1 MSGTSAIQLLRFL
14 LMKQANGDSVNENMC
29 VLGGAQFLPP
39 NSPAISRIKNNLKLP
54 NPAYKQAQALRGRG
68 RWVDIPDSHIDGCQE
83 IPPSHPWGGGLSV
96 PRCVDLSS
104 YGLDVRDMRGT
115 PESRPV
121 SFLKSIEL
129 RDYQKEAVHLW
140 VMAGGDGVIVAPCGA
155 GKTVMGLAALTKVNT
170 KALVLV
176 HTKDLAQQWED
187 RCRQMLGEEATMYG
201 GGKRDDSGRI
211 VIATFQ
217 TIEKMKWSERYQWAK
232 QFGMCLVD
240 EAHHVPA
247 ATFCSVIS
255 TIPARYRLGL
265 TATPD
270 RPDGLTDLLHWH
282 LGPVVF
288 SIDTKT
294 LAINGQVVAPKI
306 EWLNTEW
313 EPSKKGQDWSKLITE
328 MTRDDGRNATI
339 IYRVMQAVDNGRQ
352 VLVLSDRVEHCETLA
367 KHLSE
372 YRLRSAA
379 FVGSV
384 SKKKRQLILEQAN
397 SRELDVICATTVA
410 DEGLDLPGLDT
421 VMLTTPSKALNR
433 VQQRI
438 GRVMRPHPDK
448 KDPLVIDLVDE
459 PGSLRGIAKKRLRL
473 YTRLGCR

>member
-1 MSGTSAIQLLRFL
+1 M
-14 LMKQANGDSVNENMC
+14 NGEIMNESIC
-29 VLGGAQFLPP
+29 VIGGAKFLPP
-39 NSPAISRIKNNLKLP
+39 NSPATDGIRNQLKLP

-68 RWVDIPDSHIDGCQE
+68 KWVNIPDAHINGCQE
-83 IPPSHPWGGGLSV
+83 IPAEHPWGGGLSV
-96 PRCVDLSS
+96 PRCVDLSA
-104 YGLDVRDMRGT
+104 YGLEMRDMRGA
-115 PESRPV
+115 PEADAVALRSTIKLREYQQDAV
-121 SFLKSIEL
+121 RAWIE
-129 RDYQKEAVHLW
+129 
-140 VMAGGDGVIVAPCGA
+140 AGGEGVIVAPCGA
-155 GKTVMGLAALTKVNT
+155 GKTIMGLAALTKKNT

-176 HTKDLAQQWED
+176 HTRDLAAQWAD
-187 RCRQMLGEEATMYG
+187 RCREILGVDATMYG

-217 TIEKMKWSERYQWAK
+217 TLERMRWSERYQWAK

-247 ATFCSVIS
+247 TTFCAVMV

-282 LGPVVF
+282 LGSTVF
-288 SIDTKT
+288 AIDTKM
-294 LAINGQVVAPKI
+294 LALNGQVVAPRI
-306 EWLNTEW
+306 EWLNTKWNPKTQGQEW
-313 EPSKKGQDWSKLITE
+313 CKLINE
-328 MTRDDGRNATI
+328 MTRDEGRNAI
-339 IYRVMQAVDNGRQ
+339 IVDRIVQAVNEGRQ
-352 VLVLSDRVEHCETLA
+352 VLVLSDRVEHCQTLA
-367 KHLSE
+367 NDLADYNLK
-372 YRLRSAA
+372 SAA

-384 SKKKRQLILEQAN
+384 SKKRRQQILEEAN
-397 SRELDVICATTVA
+397 AREIDVICATTVA

-448 KDPLVIDLVDE
+448 KEPKVIDLVDE
-459 PGSLRGIAKKRLRL
+459 PGSLRGIARKRLRL

>member
-1 MSGTSAIQLLRFL
+1 MRQRLNGSIPSG
-14 LMKQANGDSVNENMC
+14 
-29 VLGGAQFLPP
+29 
-39 NSPAISRIKNNLKLP
+39 
-54 NPAYKQAQALRGRG
+54 NPQRRG
-68 RWVDIPDSHIDGCQE
+68 
-83 IPPSHPWGGGLSV
+83 
-96 PRCVDLSS
+96 
-104 YGLDVRDMRGT
+104 
-115 PESRPV
+115 
-121 SFLKSIEL
+121 
-129 RDYQKEAVHLW
+129 
-140 VMAGGDGVIVAPCGA
+140 
-155 GKTVMGLAALTKVNT
+155 
-170 KALVLV
+170 
-176 HTKDLAQQWED
+176 
-187 RCRQMLGEEATMYG
+187 
-201 GGKRDDSGRI
+201 
-211 VIATFQ
+211 
-217 TIEKMKWSERYQWAK
+217 
-232 QFGMCLVD
+232 
-240 EAHHVPA
+240 
-247 ATFCSVIS
+247 
-255 TIPARYRLGL
+255 
-265 TATPD
+265 
-270 RPDGLTDLLHWH
+270 
-282 LGPVVF
+282 
-288 SIDTKT
+288 
-294 LAINGQVVAPKI
+294 
-306 EWLNTEW
+306 
-313 EPSKKGQDWSKLITE
+313 